1 MLTVM
6 VQDRWSIVAGIVLS
20 VLTLVLVM
28 VVVFLE
34 WVSDSWGQAAV
45 PRVDSN
51 QYRPEG
57 HAIHLG

>member
-34 WVSDSWGQAAV
+34 
-45 PRVDSN
+45 
-51 QYRPEG
+51 
-57 HAIHLG
+57 